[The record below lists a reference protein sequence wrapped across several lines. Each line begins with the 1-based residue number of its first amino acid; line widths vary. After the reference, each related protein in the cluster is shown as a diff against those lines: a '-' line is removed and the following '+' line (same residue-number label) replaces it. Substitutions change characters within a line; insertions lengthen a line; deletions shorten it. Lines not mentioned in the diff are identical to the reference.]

1 MNIKKFFIFT
11 AAIFF
16 AVFFYEFLVHSV
28 LFSSLYH
35 QTAHLWRPI
44 EDGGMYYY
52 FMLLS
57 QLAFAAAMY
66 FMYMRLSESKPSV
79 SASYLGF
86 YTGLVLGSVQIG
98 TYMYMPIP
106 LILAGGWVV
115 ASVGKGIVAGL
126 VIDVLERRTI

>member
-1 MNIKKFFIFT
+1 MNIKKFFVFT

-28 LFSSLYH
+28 LFCSLYH
-35 QTAHLWRPI
+35 QTAHLWRPM
-44 EDGGMYYY
+44 EDGGIYYG
-52 FMLLS
+52 FMLLG

-66 FMYMRLSESKPSV
+66 FMYARLSESKTPISG
-79 SASYLGF
+79 SYLGF
-86 YTGLVLGSVQIG
+86 YTGLVLGSVQID

-106 LILAGGWVV
+106 LILAGGWII

-126 VIDVLERRTI
+126 VIDILARKTT